1 MKNQQ
6 ALLDQQKEN
15 DKEIKQYEHELKMQA
30 QEHANFIAEKQLEIA
45 SFIAQSKAQV
55 DQQDILMKQY
65 IEDKKHEREIQKIAN
80 EDKVEMSY
88 LAEQS
93 KSSNVQQKLSALQI
107 KLDAMFNA
115 IKLGVDSKQIELGHK
130 ENVKKL
136 DTESKKV
143 DAMNKKNPEKI
154 KD

>member
-1 MKNQQ
+1 M
-6 ALLDQQKEN
+6 
-15 DKEIKQYEHELKMQA
+15 
-30 QEHANFIAEKQLEIA
+30 
-45 SFIAQSKAQV
+45 
-55 DQQDILMKQY
+55 
-65 IEDKKHEREIQKIAN
+65 QKIAN

-93 KSSNVQQKLSALQI
+93 RSSNVQQKLSALQI

-115 IKLGVDSKQIELGHK
+115 MKLGVDSKQIELGHK

-136 DTESKKV
+136 NTESKKV